1 MAIGLWKAGKIDVD
15 KFESSKNKI
24 ASDRTKMKKV
34 VNSGE
39 LDITRCQRGHVNC
52 K

>member
-1 MAIGLWKAGKIDVD
+1 LWKARKIDVD

-24 ASDRTKMKKV
+24 ASDQTRMKKV
-34 VNSGE
+34 VNGGE
-39 LDITRCQRGHVNC
+39 LDITRCQRGHVNY